1 MPLLLKEDLKFFF
14 STLRR
19 AFNLFQKNDPL
30 RLAGATAFFTNFAL
44 PPILIILIRLFGMF
58 TDRRLLVTHLFER
71 LNNILDDDSIAQIRL
86 TLRNIRGID
95 QAWYITLFSFIF
107 FLFVATTLFNVIKN
121 SLEQIWNIAMKDKKG
136 IVNTLKSRAISVTI
150 ILLAGI
156 LFLFGLLADSVQ
168 AIIGSYLKTNSPSFE
183 LIVTSIINQIIFV
196 IIVTSWFSILFRFL
210 TNGRPTWRA
219 AISGGLLTGCL
230 FTAGKY
236 ILRILLP
243 LSNISNIYGSAGS
256 IIVIMLFVFYS
267 SLIFYFGASFIKA
280 LSVGRETPII
290 PKNGAFAYELTEIEN
305 EHEEILENKK
315 GEAKH

>member
-1 MPLLLKEDLKFFF
+1 MPVTIIDNLKFFF
-14 STLRR
+14 STGRK

-58 TDRRLLVTHLFER
+58 TDRRLLVTHIFER
-71 LNNILDDDSIAQIRL
+71 LANILDNDSIQQIRS

-95 QAWYITLFSFIF
+95 QAWYVTLISFVF

-121 SLEQIWNIAMKDKKG
+121 SLEQIWNIGQKQKKG
-136 IVNTLKSRAISVTI
+136 LMGTLKSRAISVTI

-156 LFLFGLLADSVQ
+156 LFLIGLLADSVQ
-168 AIIGSYLKTNSPSFE
+168 AFIGAYLKTNSPSFE
-183 LIVTSIINQIIFV
+183 LVLTSIINQLVFV
-196 IIVTSWFSILFRFL
+196 IIVTTWFTILFRYL

-219 AISGGLLTGCL
+219 ALSGGLLTGCL

-280 LSVGRETPII
+280 LSIVRETPIV
-290 PKNGAFAYELTEIEN
+290 PNKGSFAYELTEIE
-305 EHEEILENKK
+305 LEK
-315 GEAKH
+315 GLS

>member
-1 MPLLLKEDLKFFF
+1 MPSITEDLKFFF
-14 STLRR
+14 STIRK
-19 AFNLFQKNDPL
+19 AFNLFQQNDPL

-58 TDRRLLVTHLFER
+58 TDRRLLATHLFER
-71 LNNILDDDSIAQIRL
+71 LASILDNESILQIRT

-95 QAWYITLFSFIF
+95 QAWYVTLVSFIF

-121 SLEQIWNIAMKDKKG
+121 SLEQIWNIGQKDKKG

-150 ILLAGI
+150 ILFAGI
-156 LFLFGLLADSVQ
+156 LFFIGLLADSVQ
-168 AIIGSYLKTNSPSFE
+168 AYIGAYLKNGSPSFG
-183 LIVTSIINQIIFV
+183 LVLTSIINQLVFV
-196 IIVTSWFSILFRFL
+196 IIVTTWFTILFRYL

-280 LSVGRETPII
+280 LSVGRATPIV
-290 PKNGAFAYELTEIEN
+290 PKNGSFAYELTEIEP
-305 EHEEILENKK
+305 EKED
-315 GEAKH
+315 